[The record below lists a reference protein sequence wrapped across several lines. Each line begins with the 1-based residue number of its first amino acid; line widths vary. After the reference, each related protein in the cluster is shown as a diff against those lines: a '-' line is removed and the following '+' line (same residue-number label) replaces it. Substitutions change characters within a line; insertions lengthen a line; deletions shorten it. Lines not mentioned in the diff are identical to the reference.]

1 MLLVEEKNLNLV
13 RDETKGLGWHSEFKK
28 QTFGEVSG
36 TDLSRLC

>member
-1 MLLVEEKNLNLV
+1 MLLTEEKNLNLV
-13 RDETKGLGWHSEFKK
+13 RERIKDLGWDSDFRK